1 MWRGGLGTEI
11 LGSAK
16 SALGHKQT
24 RHSQMV
30 MSALR
35 PKADIRPP
43 DRDVCFAPKADIRAC
58 LFDHFVSNGD
68 YARRNHEVEGFGGLE
83 VNH

>member
-1 MWRGGLGTEI
+1 
-11 LGSAK
+11 
-16 SALGHKQT
+16 
-24 RHSQMV
+24 
-30 MSALR
+30 MSALP
-35 PKADIRPP
+35 PKGDMIQHGC
-43 DRDVCFAPKADIRAC
+43 DVRFGPKADIRAC

>member
-1 MWRGGLGTEI
+1 MIQHGC
-11 LGSAK
+11 
-16 SALGHKQT
+16 
-24 RHSQMV
+24 
-30 MSALR
+30 
-35 PKADIRPP
+35 
-43 DRDVCFAPKADIRAC
+43 DVRFGPKADIRAC